1 VAQHASA
8 EKRNRQNQARKLRNQ
23 SLRSKMRT
31 AMKVART
38 ALDSK
43 DPNRQALVK
52 DAVSNINRAATKK
65 VVRKETAS
73 RYIARIMRAAA
84 TAK

>member
-31 AMKVART
+31 AMKTARA

-43 DPNRQALVK
+43 DANRQALVK
-52 DAVSNINRAATKK
+52 DAVSNISRAATKK
-65 VVRKETAS
+65 VVRKGTAS

-84 TAK
+84 AAK